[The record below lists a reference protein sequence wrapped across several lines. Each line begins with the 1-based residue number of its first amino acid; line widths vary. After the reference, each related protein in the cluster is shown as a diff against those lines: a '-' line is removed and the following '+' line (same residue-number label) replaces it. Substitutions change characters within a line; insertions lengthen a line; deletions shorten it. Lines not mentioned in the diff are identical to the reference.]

1 MTSEYDKL
9 FAGRADQAEEY
20 ERRRRAQEAAEDER
34 RAVWQQIG
42 GQLTSAL
49 QPIAD
54 AASAHGHAASVTRD
68 ERGEVVFE
76 LVFRGHP
83 DEPVRCSFFCSYP
96 PDRDALLYIDF
107 NGPGRWDD
115 PLDPVR
121 QPLGSFTV
129 ESGCERVTD
138 LIRSASKLLL

>member
-1 MTSEYDKL
+1 MTSEYDQL
-9 FAGRADQAEEY
+9 FAGRTDQSEEY
-20 ERRRRAQEAAEDER
+20 ARRRREQDAAEAER
-34 RAVWQQIG
+34 RAAWQQIG
-42 GQLTSAL
+42 DQLIAAL

-54 AASAHGHAASVTRD
+54 SAIGHGHAASVTRG
-68 ERGEVVFE
+68 ERDGVVFD
-76 LVFRGHP
+76 LVFDGHD
-83 DEPVRCSFFCSYP
+83 DEPVRCMFYCSYP

-107 NGPGRWDD
+107 DGPGRWDD

-121 QPLGSFTV
+121 QPLKTFTV